1 MLEVDNKADLTNQL
15 TKNKRVLALFFAS
28 WCPYCQGF
36 IDAFNA
42 NIVNY
47 KFDLVLRVNVD
58 DFDSPLWDEYSV
70 DAVPTLILFENGK
83 ILSRLD
89 AGFGVGLNEKQLV
102 DWLKKIGTP
111 KTAF

>member
-1 MLEVDNKADLTNQL
+1 MLEVDNKADLTKKL
-15 TKNKRVLALFFAS
+15 AENKKVLALFFSS

-36 IDAFNA
+36 IDVFNT

-47 KFDLVLRVNVD
+47 KFDLVLRVNLD

-70 DAVPTLILFENGK
+70 GAVPTLILFENGE

-89 AGFGVGLNEKQLV
+89 AGFGVGLTEKQLK
-102 DWLKKIGTP
+102 DWLKKINTP
-111 KTAF
+111 